1 MTPTRENAGV
11 VVHLDEGGDA
21 KHAVVVRNVANLLD
35 DLGGGIQVELVTH
48 GPGIGLCLP
57 GSPNA
62 EAVQAL
68 MARGVAVAAC
78 ENTLRSQDMDRG
90 RLAEG
95 IVTVPSGIGEL
106 VRKQHQGWAYVRP

>member
-1 MTPTRENAGV
+1 M

-21 KHAVVVRNVANLLD
+21 KHEVVVRNVANLLD
-35 DLGGGIQVELVTH
+35 DLGGIPVEVVTH
-48 GPGIGLCLP
+48 GSGIGLCLP
-57 GSPNA
+57 GSPHA

-68 MARGVAVAAC
+68 MARGVVVAAC

-95 IVTVPSGIGEL
+95 VVTVPSGVGEL
-106 VRKQHQGWAYVRP
+106 VRRQHQGWAYVRP

>member
-1 MTPTRENAGV
+1 MAPEWWFTSTRAATPSTRRWCATWRTSSTISTGV
-11 VVHLDEGGDA
+11 
-21 KHAVVVRNVANLLD
+21 
-35 DLGGGIQVELVTH
+35 IQVELVTH

-57 GSPNA
+57 GSASA

-95 IVTVPSGIGEL
+95 VVTVPSGIGEL
-106 VRKQHQGWAYVRP
+106 VRKQHQGWAYLRP